1 MKTLAILLAIVV
13 TTVAAQGAVY
23 SGTLTGDGGG
33 IFATDGWNSTLTS
46 LTYTV
51 TVPSEAGPGLVNYKY
66 EFSVPV
72 KGISHLIIE
81 VSENFTLDD
90 IFPQVGEIKTYSA
103 DDQGASN
110 PSMPSPM
117 FGIKFESGGT
127 DELNWVVEFD
137 STRLPTWGDF
147 YSKDGTDEQGAID
160 VYAYN
165 SGFGADPPADPEAD
179 GYIEPSSTPYNNKI
193 LVPDTIPEPATLLVL
208 GLGLMLGLARRRA
221 RGY

>member
-1 MKTLAILLAIVV
+1 MKTLMAVLAVV
-13 TTVAAQGAVY
+13 LTAVVAQGAVY
-23 SGTLTGDGGG
+23 TGTLTGDGGG

-46 LTYTV
+46 FTYTV
-51 TVPSEAGPGLVNYKY
+51 TVPEGPGLVNYKY
-66 EFSVPV
+66 EFSVPE

-81 VSENFTLDD
+81 VSDNFTLDD
-90 IFPQVGEIKTYSA
+90 IFPQVGEIKTYA
-103 DDQGASN
+103 DDDQGASN
-110 PSMPSPM
+110 PGLPSPM
-117 FGIKFESGGT
+117 FGIKFESGGI
-127 DELNWVVEFD
+127 DELNWVIEFN
-137 STRLPTWGDF
+137 SRRLPTWGDF

-165 SGFGADPPADPEAD
+165 SGFGADPPSDPEAD

-193 LVPDTIPEPATLLVL
+193 LVPDTRIPEPATLLVL